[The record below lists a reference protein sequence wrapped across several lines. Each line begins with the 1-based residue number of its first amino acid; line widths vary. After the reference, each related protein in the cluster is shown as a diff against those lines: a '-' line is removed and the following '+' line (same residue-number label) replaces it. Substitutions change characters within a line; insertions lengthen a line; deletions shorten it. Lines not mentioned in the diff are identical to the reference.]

1 MKLNKIIIIGM
12 AAITALTM
20 AGCGG
25 ATGASTSAG
34 ETADVAATEAFST
47 QEAPLTT
54 AAEAMTASEGNT
66 GKVGGSILDYEG
78 AYTEETGKGYS
89 LLIKST
95 GEGNDVYV
103 TAGFMD
109 EETQTYYIWDIFSE
123 IEDKSIEYTDAVCT
137 KIVPDDQSETGTREE
152 LVYRDGTG
160 TIKIDKDGSIIWTD
174 EKVNNGESLTL
185 RWDQELNDMLQEQ
198 ASTGMN

>member
-54 AAEAMTASEGNT
+54 ASEAMTASEGNT
-66 GKVGGSILDYEG
+66 GKAGGSILEYEG

-95 GEGNDVYV
+95 EDENDVYV
-103 TAGFMD
+103 TVGYMD
-109 EETQTYYIWDIFSE
+109 VEEQIYYIWDIFSE
-123 IEDKSIEYTDAVCT
+123 MENNLISYNDAVCT

-160 TIKIDKDGSIIWTD
+160 TIAIDKDGSLIWTD
-174 EKVNNGESLTL
+174 EKVNNGEMLIFK
-185 RWDQELNDMLQEQ
+185 WDQELNEMLQEQ

>member
-34 ETADVAATEAFST
+34 ETADVAATEAFS
-47 QEAPLTT
+47 
-54 AAEAMTASEGNT
+54 EAMTASEGNT
-66 GKVGGSILDYEG
+66 GKAGGSILEYEG

-95 GEGNDVYV
+95 EDENGVYV
-103 TAGFMD
+103 TVGYMD
-109 EETQTYYIWDIFSE
+109 VEEQIYYIWDIFSE
-123 IEDKSIEYTDAVCT
+123 MENRLISYSNAVCT
-137 KIVPDDQSETGTREE
+137 KIVPDDQSGTREE

-160 TIKIDKDGSIIWTD
+160 TIAIDKDGSLIWTD
-174 EKVNNGESLTL
+174 EKVNNGEMLIF
-185 RWDQELNDMLQEQ
+185 RWDQELNEMLQEQ

>member
-25 ATGASTSAG
+25 ATGAATSAG

-66 GKVGGSILDYEG
+66 GKEGGSILDYEG
-78 AYTEETGKGYS
+78 AYTEETGKGYA

-95 GEGNDVYV
+95 EDENGVYV
-103 TAGFMD
+103 TVGYMD
-109 EETQTYYIWDIFSE
+109 VEEQIYYIWDIFSE
-123 IEDKSIEYTDAVCT
+123 MENNLISYNDAVCT

-160 TIKIDKDGSIIWTD
+160 TIAIDKDGSLIWTD
-174 EKVNNGESLTL
+174 EKVNNGEMLIFK
-185 RWDQELNDMLQEQ
+185 WDQELNEMLQEQ